1 MMVNAQYNVARPGS
15 LAIRI
20 AAHQRRKMYAAFCE
34 EVGPQNHETI
44 LDVGATSDQ
53 SYDHSNY
60 LEAWYP
66 NKSCLTAVGIDDAG
80 FLQSKYPGVRFVRG
94 NGHDLPFADG
104 AFDSVHS
111 SAVLEH
117 VGGSE
122 RQVQFLRELWRV
134 ARRSIFVTTP
144 NRWFPVEF
152 HTVLPLLHWLPP
164 RLYRKILTRLGKGFF
179 ADEGNLNLLSRRTLA
194 WAAEAARIDQ
204 VEIRTVSL
212 LSLPTHLL
220 LIGRKPYPAPASLIS
235 SHYGQRNGA

>member
-1 MMVNAQYNVARPGS
+1 MTVNAQYNVARPGS

-20 AAHQRRKMYAAFCE
+20 AAHQRRKMYAAFCKAA
-34 EVGPQNHETI
+34 GLQKHETV
-44 LDVGATSDQ
+44 LDVGATSDR

-66 NKSCLTAVGIDDAG
+66 NKSCLTALGIDDAG
-80 FLQSKYPGVRFVRG
+80 FLQSKYPGIRFVRG
-94 NGHDLPFADG
+94 DGHDLPFASG

-117 VGGSE
+117 VGSRE

-134 ARRSIFVTTP
+134 ARKSIFVTTP

-164 RLYRKILTRLGKGFF
+164 ELYRKLLARLGNEFF
-179 ADEGNLNLLSRRTLA
+179 ADEGNLNLLSKRTLA
-194 WAAEAARIDQ
+194 RAAEAAGIEHF
-204 VEIRTVSL
+204 EIRTVSL
-212 LSLPTHLL
+212 LCLPTNLL
-220 LIGRKPYPAPASLIS
+220 LIGRKSDSVPASPLPPLR
-235 SHYGQRNGA
+235 GQRNGA